1 MATKNNRNVRMLLCA
16 TLGGTYVAASKT
28 YGLKIKDP
36 TDFSE
41 DTSHGD
47 RVKSRLPGLQ
57 DFQATLSAWYNTV
70 YSTLEAMAAGKISEY
85 FLIYPD
91 FSDTTNYYRGQ
102 CYVSKNEH
110 DLDLGNTSG
119 FSFDV
124 VVANADYDII
134 RNGVSIFT

>member
-1 MATKNNRNVRMLLCA
+1 MATKNNRNARMLLCA
-16 TLGGTYVAASKT
+16 TLGGAYVAVSKS
-28 YGLKIKDP
+28 YGLKIKNP
-36 TDFSE
+36 TDMSE

-47 RVKSRLPGLQ
+47 RVKSRLAGLQ
-57 DFQATLSAWYNTV
+57 DFTAALTAWYNTA
-70 YSTLEAMAAGKISEY
+70 YTTLEAMAANSTSEY

-102 CYVSKNEH
+102 CLVSKNEH

-124 VVANADYDII
+124 YVANADYDII
-134 RNGVSIFT
+134 RAGVTIFA